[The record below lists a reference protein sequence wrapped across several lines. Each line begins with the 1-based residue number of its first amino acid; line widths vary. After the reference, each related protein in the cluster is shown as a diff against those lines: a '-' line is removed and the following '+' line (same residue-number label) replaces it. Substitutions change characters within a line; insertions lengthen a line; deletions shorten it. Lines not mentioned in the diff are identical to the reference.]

1 MDDDARR
8 AEPAE
13 IQAKRLGWG
22 QAGTRWNALFRIA
35 KPLQDVKSCRGFES
49 PPPPQ
54 HYKLL
59 IRAEARARQADSG
72 CGGRNR
78 ASRRMSGLPR
88 DVDGQL
94 LENVK
99 RLLVAALARISAL
112 RAENAALRAEIARL
126 KELKGPPSIKPSG
139 MEKATEP
146 RPSAG
151 GAGAGVAGPSGL
163 VRRSKIRS
171 WWRRCRRGRAS
182 RATRLIS
189 SRI

>member
-1 MDDDARR
+1 
-8 AEPAE
+8 
-13 IQAKRLGWG
+13 
-22 QAGTRWNALFRIA
+22 
-35 KPLQDVKSCRGFES
+35 
-49 PPPPQ
+49 
-54 HYKLL
+54 
-59 IRAEARARQADSG
+59 
-72 CGGRNR
+72 
-78 ASRRMSGLPR
+78 MSGLPR

-151 GAGAGVAGPSGL
+151 GG
-163 VRRSKIRS
+163 R
-171 WWRRCRRGRAS
+171 RRGRRAKRVGAALEDQVLVAEVPAGS
-182 RATRLIS
+182 RLKGYETYLVQDLIVRPVAIRFRRERWLTPDGRTIVAPLPAGIDGHFGPALVAAYQVGGPKPLAETGARAVKTVPAVTDS
-189 SRI
+189 WR